1 MWKDTTSYSQGDKE
15 RKQTTYT
22 TKNGRIRI
30 TITCAHI
37 YYPGQWVMHCAAPS
51 VDTRLL
57 KNCDTCEQAKNKAIL
72 LVKNTLLL
80 MLQDIEEIKQLTEQI
95 ND

>member
-22 TKNGRIRI
+22 TESGRIRI

-37 YYPGQWVMHCAAPS
+37 YYPGQWVMHCPGLS
-51 VDTRLL
+51 VDTHLL
-57 KNCDTCEQAKNKAIL
+57 KKL
-72 LVKNTLLL
+72 
-80 MLQDIEEIKQLTEQI
+80 
-95 ND
+95 